1 MRHPNQSTLA
11 LHAGGDLGKFAR
23 WRLERHL
30 ANCDAC
36 TAEVAAFEST
46 RLMMGELG
54 EIPEVPWNQL
64 AAEMKANI
72 RLGLAAGEC
81 VRGMESSLGNGHWLS
96 GARAAMACAG
106 VVALIAAGILLQKP
120 LPHTVAAAAPM
131 VEAIDNGIQL
141 SAGGTAVGLM
151 NHAVIVKDVSYLP
164 NAQGGM
170 SASYVNASG
179 YITVN
184 TVYGQ

>member
-1 MRHPNQSTLA
+1 MRHPNQATLA

-23 WRLERHL
+23 WKLERHL
-30 ANCDAC
+30 AKCDAC
-36 TAEVAAFEST
+36 TAELAAFENT
-46 RLMMGELG
+46 REMMVELA
-54 EIPEVPWNQL
+54 EIPEVPWNRL

-81 VRGMESSLGNGHWLS
+81 VRPMETPLRDSRLFFGV
-96 GARAAMACAG
+96 RAAVACAG
-106 VVALIAAGILLQKP
+106 IVALIATGIVLQRP
-120 LPHTVAAAAPM
+120 QPQVVQASAPM

-151 NHAVIVKDVSYLP
+151 SRGVKNVSYLP

-170 SASYVNASG
+170 SASYVNSSG

>member
-1 MRHPNQSTLA
+1 MRHPNQATLA
-11 LHAGGDLGKFAR
+11 LHAGGDLGRFAR

-30 ANCDAC
+30 AKCDAC
-36 TAEVAAFEST
+36 AAEVAAFAST
-46 RLMMGELG
+46 SEMMSALAELP
-54 EIPEVPWNQL
+54 EIPWNQL

-81 VRGMESSLGNGHWLS
+81 VRGMEPSLRS
-96 GARAAMACAG
+96 GWFSGVRAAVACAG
-106 VVALIAAGILLQKP
+106 IVVLIATGIVLERPEPPAVLAAGP
-120 LPHTVAAAAPM
+120 T
-131 VEAIDNGIQL
+131 VEAIDNGIQW

-151 NHAVIVKDVSYLP
+151 NHGVKSVNYLP
-164 NAQGGM
+164 NAEGGM